1 MTPAEIVSWTMILFT
16 RRMDALQ
23 ICAQRMPKATPQELT
38 READRLIA
46 WASQQSEPKGPQQ

>member
-1 MTPAEIVSWTMILFT
+1 MTPSEILSWTMIMFA
-16 RRMDALQ
+16 RRMDALT

-46 WASQQSEPKGPQQ
+46 WASQQSEPAGPQQ